1 MTDIEIERV
10 YGRCRRKHAASEYA
24 THLQVRAQ
32 STNIY
37 RVPQSISPRRNWDS
51 PTPSLASE
59 CAPSPEQKGGGHT
72 RLRVS
77 GWGSPN
83 SDDWKKLCTHCLLCG
98 YEIRVF
104 IQ

>member
-32 STNIY
+32 STNID
-37 RVPQSISPRRNWDS
+37 RVPQGMSPCRNWDS

-59 CAPSPEQKGGGHT
+59 CAPSPEQKGGGT
-72 RLRVS
+72 LAC
-77 GWGSPN
+77 GWVGGGVPIPTTGKSLALTAY
-83 SDDWKKLCTHCLLCG
+83 SVGTS
-98 YEIRVF
+98 
-104 IQ
+104 